1 MSSSPPACSGTSL
14 IPGARYV
21 RAQRIGTL
29 DRDVARG
36 RDMDHRQAEERVEQY
51 GRCDVVRDQAQL
63 VGLFDTEASA
73 TNVADELDAGA

>member
-1 MSSSPPACSGTSL
+1 
-14 IPGARYV
+14 
-21 RAQRIGTL
+21 
-29 DRDVARG
+29 
-36 RDMDHRQAEERVEQY
+36 MDHRQAEERVEQY